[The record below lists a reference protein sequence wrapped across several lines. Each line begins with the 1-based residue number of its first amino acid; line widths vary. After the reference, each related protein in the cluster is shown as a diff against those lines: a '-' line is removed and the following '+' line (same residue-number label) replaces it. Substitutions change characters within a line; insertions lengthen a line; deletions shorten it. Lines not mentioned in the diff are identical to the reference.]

1 MKSFISKKKDKPQDT
16 IKLSK
21 NEIIIQNVN
30 MAELDKRFAMAEM
43 NNSLLKKNK
52 NVQQTNILNS
62 TDSYIKENNSLNSTP
77 CMDKQSI
84 VFTDDDIEI
93 DIEIDTMEEVSNINL
108 NTKELNQSNIDKKE
122 VMLENVKNKI
132 KNLMQTTKTNK
143 EIIEKPNFIDMIH
156 PVSKEPKVETNS
168 ILKNRLCKITVSE
181 NPREKLLSTNLIHNI
196 SETRNEV
203 KDPIK
208 QINKIKKE
216 FDIKNVV
223 SKLETIGISEH
234 KSYNYNTLIKNE
246 SIICNSYNSVCNF
259 DGISLSGI
267 NSVSCWWCRHPIPE
281 NLLPIGCPIKY
292 HKPLNRCC
300 DAKNES
306 DNTSQIREYFDTE
319 GFFCSF
325 NCIVA
330 YNNDVCQTNIRYRE
344 TGGLIYL
351 LYKKIFGQYPY
362 QMNIKPALSWKVL
375 KSYGGEMS
383 IHEYRNTFQK
393 VENVSENVIKN
404 KSLLLSSST
413 VFIEEKSNI
422 KLSQSEF

>member
-1 MKSFISKKKDKPQDT
+1 MKSFISKKKDKAQD
-16 IKLSK
+16 IVKLSK
-21 NEIIIQNVN
+21 NEIVIPNVN

-52 NVQQTNILNS
+52 NIHQTDISCSDN
-62 TDSYIKENNSLNSTP
+62 
-77 CMDKQSI
+77 QSI

-93 DIEIDTMEEVSNINL
+93 DVEIDTCEKMVSNL
-108 NTKELNQSNIDKKE
+108 NTNKKE

-132 KNLMQTTKTNK
+132 KNLIHSSKPPK
-143 EIIEKPNFIDMIH
+143 EIIKENS
-156 PVSKEPKVETNS
+156 VSPRSLDESDN
-168 ILKNRLCKITVSE
+168 ILKKISNIGVSSSKSSFLPE
-181 NPREKLLSTNLIHNI
+181 PRVGEKISLL
-196 SETRNEV
+196 EPRNEI
-203 KDPIK
+203 KDSMK
-208 QINKIKKE
+208 HFNKIKKE

-246 SIICNSYNSVCNF
+246 SIICNSYNSICNL
-259 DGISLSGI
+259 DSLSASPHSGEI
-267 NSVSCWWCRHPIPE
+267 CLNSLSCWWCRHPIPE

-292 HKPLNRCC
+292 HK
-300 DAKNES
+300 S
-306 DNTSQIREYFDTE
+306 VGSSREYFDTE

-325 NCIVA
+325 NCVVA

-351 LYKKIFGQYPY
+351 LYKKIFDHYPY

-413 VFIEEKSNI
+413 IFIEEKSNI

>member
-1 MKSFISKKKDKPQDT
+1 MKSFISKKKDKAQDI
-16 IKLSK
+16 IKISK
-21 NEIIIQNVN
+21 NEIIIPNVN

-52 NVQQTNILNS
+52 NIQQTNIYQD
-62 TDSYIKENNSLNSTP
+62 TENGYNKPENIDNNLELSFSDN
-77 CMDKQSI
+77 KSI
-84 VFTDDDIEI
+84 IFTDDDIEI
-93 DIEIDTMEEVSNINL
+93 DVEIDTCEKIIDVSNTN
-108 NTKELNQSNIDKKE
+108 NKKE
-122 VMLENVKNKI
+122 IMLENVKNKI
-132 KNLMQTTKTNK
+132 KNLIQVTKPPK
-143 EIIEKPNFIDMIH
+143 ELKLENIIPKKLSSIGEKIS
-156 PVSKEPKVETNS
+156 VLEP
-168 ILKNRLCKITVSE
+168 
-181 NPREKLLSTNLIHNI
+181 
-196 SETRNEV
+196 RNEI
-203 KDPIK
+203 KDPMK

-246 SIICNSYNSVCNF
+246 SIICNSYNSICNL
-259 DGISLSGI
+259 DSLSASPHTGEI
-267 NSVSCWWCRHPIPE
+267 RTNSLSCWWCRHPIPE
-281 NLLPIGCPIKY
+281 NLLPVGCPIKY
-292 HKPLNRCC
+292 HKTTGL
-300 DAKNES
+300 S
-306 DNTSQIREYFDTE
+306 REYFDTE

-325 NCIVA
+325 NCVVA

-351 LYKKIFGQYPY
+351 LYKKIFDHYPY

-413 VFIEEKSNI
+413 IFIEEKSNI